1 MPLKTTEE
9 TKKKAT
15 VSLATAAAAEEISVD
30 AAGANAQSGLDGIF
44 TIKAEQRVELKG
56 QVFLLRGSADGLLL

>member
-15 VSLATAAAAEEISVD
+15 VSLATAAAEEISVD

-44 TIKAEQRVELKG
+44 TKKADQRVELKG
-56 QVFLLRGSADGLLL
+56 LVFLLRGSVDGLPL